1 MSTAAVN
8 RFPVATG
15 ATARALP
22 GITPGTGPSR
32 KARTPLS
39 LVRSAPR
46 KRRAPFVVLCFGI
59 LAVALMAVLVLNIS
73 VSTAQYQ
80 LVQLRSEQSTLTKQ
94 NQDLTQQVQNFD
106 APQNLAA
113 KATEL
118 GMVASTGKGQI
129 DLSTLTVTGKAKPA
143 VKGDAPGAVIAAP
156 AVAGQLS
163 VVPPATV
170 KEPLA
175 NRKPA
180 AAADAGRS
188 APQLPRR
195 RRPPRTGRRGRAGPG
210 RPPPRPHRRSNSTE
224 APFPPPRRRSRDSN
238 AGRTTSQA
246 SSKEI
251 IVAQNTGKARKA
263 KVPNATRRL
272 RLGLGVMLTLL
283 LVVGGKLFL
292 VQGLDVG
299 GMAEAALQNRLT
311 PIELPGRT
319 RQHPGRQRHRPG
331 QQRDPLQR
339 RRGPDGQHQDRDVPP
354 AGAGGRQG
362 RARQGLPGPGH
373 LRARRRA
380 GHGPRTR
387 SRTP

>member
-8 RFPVATG
+8 RYPVATG

-32 KARTPLS
+32 RTRTPLS
-39 LVRSAPR
+39 LVRSTPQ
-46 KRRAPFVVLCFGI
+46 KRRAPFVVLCFGL

-118 GMVASTGKGQI
+118 GMVGSTVKGQI

-180 AAADAGRS
+180 AAPAAPAD
-188 APQLPRR
+188 
-195 RRPPRTGRRGRAGPG
+195 
-210 RPPPRPHRRSNSTE
+210 
-224 APFPPPRRRSRDSN
+224 
-238 AGRTTSQA
+238 
-246 SSKEI
+246 
-251 IVAQNTGKARKA
+251 
-263 KVPNATRRL
+263 
-272 RLGLGVMLTLL
+272 
-283 LVVGGKLFL
+283 
-292 VQGLDVG
+292 
-299 GMAEAALQNRLT
+299 EAAAAAT
-311 PIELPGRT
+311 AAAAAAAAAAPAAGAVP
-319 RQHPGRQRHRPG
+319 
-331 QQRDPLQR
+331 
-339 RRGPDGQHQDRDVPP
+339 VPP
-354 AGAGGRQG
+354 AAAPAAPPVELHGGSVPAPAQKV
-362 RARQGLPGPGH
+362 PGQ
-373 LRARRRA
+373 
-380 GHGPRTR
+380 
-387 SRTP
+387 

>member
-22 GITPGTGPSR
+22 GITPGPGPSR

-39 LVRSAPR
+39 LVRSAPQ
-46 KRRAPFVVLCFGI
+46 KRRAPFVVLCFGL

-118 GMVASTGKGQI
+118 GMVASSAKGQI

-180 AAADAGRS
+180 AAPAAAEGAAAAEPAAA
-188 APQLPRR
+188 AP
-195 RRPPRTGRRGRAGPG
+195 A
-210 RPPPRPHRRSNSTE
+210 
-224 APFPPPRRRSRDSN
+224 A
-238 AGRTTSQA
+238 AA
-246 SSKEI
+246 
-251 IVAQNTGKARKA
+251 AAAKA
-263 KVPNATRRL
+263 VP
-272 RLGLGVMLTLL
+272 
-283 LVVGGKLFL
+283 
-292 VQGLDVG
+292 
-299 GMAEAALQNRLT
+299 
-311 PIELPGRT
+311 
-319 RQHPGRQRHRPG
+319 
-331 QQRDPLQR
+331 
-339 RRGPDGQHQDRDVPP
+339 VPP
-354 AGAGGRQG
+354 AIPAVELHGGSVPAPAQKV
-362 RARQGLPGPGH
+362 PGQ
-373 LRARRRA
+373 
-380 GHGPRTR
+380 
-387 SRTP
+387 